1 MKQLLLSL
9 LGTLL
14 GAAVGSAMSS
24 RRYNNTAAGAA
35 TGLMMGS
42 VVGAGN
48 SQAEGQSAQHRLRRK
63 LRHARS
69 IISFQRKIKPRH
81 GNPFAIIHFFPAPAL
96 AMIAKTVLAKKNVN
110 PITYKNITII

>member
-1 MKQLLLSL
+1 QAKSPSCRMGFLRFCRPASVPACPP
-9 LGTLL
+9 G
-14 GAAVGSAMSS
+14 GAAL
-24 RRYNNTAAGAA
+24 TGA
-35 TGLMMGS
+35 TKPYP
-42 VVGAGN
+42 
-48 SQAEGQSAQHRLRRK
+48 GQSAQHRLRRK

>member
-1 MKQLLLSL
+1 RKPGRKTGLFVFAFKKNPVPKGAGFFAVWGISPP
-9 LGTLL
+9 G
-14 GAAVGSAMSS
+14 GAAL
-24 RRYNNTAAGAA
+24 TGATKA
-35 TGLMMGS
+35 YP
-42 VVGAGN
+42 
-48 SQAEGQSAQHRLRRK
+48 GQSAQHRLRRK
-63 LRHARS
+63 LRHVRS

>member
-1 MKQLLLSL
+1 L
-9 LGTLL
+9 
-14 GAAVGSAMSS
+14 
-24 RRYNNTAAGAA
+24 AGA
-35 TGLMMGS
+35 TDPTRGY
-42 VVGAGN
+42 VPVAG
-48 SQAEGQSAQHRLRRK
+48 QGAQHRLRRK

>member
-1 MKQLLLSL
+1 KAKSPVERPGFLFLRLKRTPSRKVRDFCCV
-9 LGTLL
+9 GYISPG
-14 GAAVGSAMSS
+14 GAAL
-24 RRYNNTAAGAA
+24 TGA
-35 TGLMMGS
+35 TKPYP
-42 VVGAGN
+42 
-48 SQAEGQSAQHRLRRK
+48 GQSAQHRLRRK
-63 LRHARS
+63 LRHVRS

>member
-1 MKQLLLSL
+1 VKSPSCRMGFLRFCRPASVPACLP
-9 LGTLL
+9 G
-14 GAAVGSAMSS
+14 GAAL
-24 RRYNNTAAGAA
+24 TGA
-35 TGLMMGS
+35 TKPYT
-42 VVGAGN
+42 
-48 SQAEGQSAQHRLRRK
+48 GQSAQHRLRRK
-63 LRHARS
+63 LRHVRS

>member
-1 MKQLLLSL
+1 PILPDGLFAFLPSGQRAGMSP
-9 LGTLL
+9 G
-14 GAAVGSAMSS
+14 GAAL
-24 RRYNNTAAGAA
+24 AGATDPTRGYVPVA
-35 TGLMMGS
+35 
-42 VVGAGN
+42 
-48 SQAEGQSAQHRLRRK
+48 GQSAQHRLRRK
-63 LRHARS
+63 LRHVRS

>member
-1 MKQLLLSL
+1 FICCLSVSALLRR
-9 LGTLL
+9 TNPP
-14 GAAVGSAMSS
+14 GADLNV
-24 RRYNNTAAGAA
+24 
-35 TGLMMGS
+35 
-42 VVGAGN
+42 
-48 SQAEGQSAQHRLRRK
+48 AQHRLRRK
-63 LRHARS
+63 LRHVRS